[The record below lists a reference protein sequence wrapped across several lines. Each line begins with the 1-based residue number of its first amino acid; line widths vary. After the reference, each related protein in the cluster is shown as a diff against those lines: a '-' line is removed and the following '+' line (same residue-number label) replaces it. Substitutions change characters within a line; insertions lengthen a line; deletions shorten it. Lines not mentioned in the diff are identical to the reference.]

1 MTSSDLTFE
10 QLLEAP
16 PAAVWLAL
24 LDHEGMSRWLPVKV
38 TEVVRRVGG
47 GRGTVRR
54 IRVGPLAF
62 DEEVVYADAPVGDR
76 PGRLVYRI
84 IRGVPVSFHR
94 GEVLVAPAAGGRTTL
109 TWNIRLGSPVPFLA
123 WSIARGLRPS
133 MERGLWTL
141 ATIVDGV

>member
-1 MTSSDLTFE
+1 VTSSDLTFE
-10 QLLEAP
+10 QVLEAP

-38 TEVVRRVGG
+38 TEIARAAGG

-84 IRGVPVSFHR
+84 IRGVPVSFH
-94 GEVLVAPAAGGRTTL
+94 GGVVLVAPAAGGRTTL
-109 TWNIRLGSPVPFLA
+109 TWNIRIGSPVPFLA
-123 WSIARGLRPS
+123 WSIARGLRS
-133 MERGLWTL
+133 SLERGLWTL